1 MRRAGGWIATLALL
15 ALAPL
20 TAALIACGRAEAAEP
35 VLPPGHPSG
44 IPTQATDAVA
54 DISPGPATLRGR
66 VVHDQGAANV
76 GGLPVVLYAISP
88 DGPPGLRETLTDADG
103 AFRFESI
110 GNDPATIYLLGTRY
124 AEIPFG
130 LRFSF
135 GNGERDRQVEIAVA
149 DATSDTSAAAM
160 GEVQI
165 EVDENCTQLSVRES
179 HRLDNP
185 SDQTLYIPLAERS
198 HREPILRVALPA
210 GASGLE
216 TRIGD
221 ELEEQAGA
229 VSFWGPLRPGQQE
242 LEFSYELPKLGPS
255 FELQRSFPLGARRLV
270 LVNRPGGPT
279 LTRGGPEDAAIAPGD
294 TLTLRVDV
302 PAADAA
308 SQRISVF
315 ESRVWLD
322 FDGAALSVDAEHTLR
337 VAGDTPVVSTS
348 GAPLFCVP
356 LPPGAGD
363 LRFSSETLEMGI
375 SRDSS
380 GALAVRGPLQ
390 AGESTLMLRFLLPVD
405 RSDPEFTQVMPFDV
419 PLLSIL
425 VADTGIVVETTR
437 MHRRRP
443 LRTSDRSYLHL
454 EAFQV
459 AAGEPVEL
467 HLRPLEARMMLPRP
481 VAAGIT
487 LAVAA
492 IAIGFMIAPLRR
504 TGTDVSEPSSAASRA
519 AEQRASVLMAIRSLD
534 EDFEIGKLS
543 EADHREMRQEL
554 RAEAVDLLRAER
566 AALAQ
571 DSTDDAVAEAV
582 VAAAPAACPRC
593 KTPVAVDGARF
604 CSECGAPLEASAG
617 SAGSD
622 GAAPV

>member
-1 MRRAGGWIATLALL
+1 MRRAAGWIATLALL
-15 ALAPL
+15 ALAPH
-20 TAALIACGRAEAAEP
+20 AALAIASGRAAAAEP

-44 IPTQATDAVA
+44 VPTQATDAVA
-54 DISPGPATLRGR
+54 DISPGPATVRGR
-66 VVHDQGAANV
+66 VVHDHGTANV

-88 DGPPGLRETLTDADG
+88 DGPPGLRETVTDADG
-103 AFRFESI
+103 AFRFASI

-135 GNGERDRQVEIAVA
+135 TSGEIDRQVEIAVA
-149 DATSDTSAAAM
+149 DATSDTSAAAI
-160 GEVQI
+160 GEVRI
-165 EVDENCTQLSVRES
+165 GVDENCTHLVVHET

-185 SDQTLYIPLAERS
+185 SDQTLYVPVAERS
-198 HREPILRVALPA
+198 GRTPILRVVLPE

-221 ELEEQAGA
+221 ELEEDAGA
-229 VSFWGPLRPGQQE
+229 VSFWGPLRPGQEE

-255 FELQRSFPLGARRLV
+255 FELPRSFPLGARRLV

-279 LTRGGPEDAAIAPGD
+279 LTRGGSEDAAIGPGD

-302 PAADAA
+302 PAADEA
-308 SQRISVF
+308 SKRISVF

-356 LPPGAGD
+356 LPSGAED

-375 SRDSS
+375 SRDPS

-405 RSDPEFTQVMPFDV
+405 RNDPEFTQLMPFDV

-425 VADTGIVVETTR
+425 VADTGLVVETTR

-443 LRTSDRSYLHL
+443 VRTSDRSYLHL

-467 HLRPLEARMMLPRP
+467 HLRPLQARTMLPRP

-492 IAIGFMIAPLRR
+492 IAIGFMIAPLRH
-504 TGTDVSEPSSAASRA
+504 TGTEVSEPSSAASRA
-519 AEQRASVLMAIRSLD
+519 AEQRESVLMAIRGLD
-534 EDFEIGKLS
+534 EDFEIGKLT

-554 RAEAVDLLRAER
+554 RAEAVALLRIER
-566 AALAQ
+566 AALA
-571 DSTDDAVAEAV
+571 DDGPNEAVAEAAV
-582 VAAAPAACPRC
+582 PAAPAACPRC
-593 KTPVAVDGARF
+593 KAPISVDGARF
-604 CSECGAPLEASAG
+604 CSQCGARLDAP
-617 SAGSD
+617 AGSD
-622 GAAPV
+622 GAARV